1 MFGVNGVKKDLKR
14 LENRIFKN
22 KDEKQES
29 YFDIVFNLF
38 SVRRKPLEE
47 RIEEL
52 EKKVS
57 LIENYL
63 KVEDVQIKKRHII
76 RQAKNKPLP
85 CRPIG

>member
-63 KVEDVQIKKRHII
+63 KVEECTDKEKTYYKTSKK
-76 RQAKNKPLP
+76 
-85 CRPIG
+85 